1 MNDNQPI
8 PRDVALGGV
17 TGLLGLIFVVGA
29 LTITPDPSAF
39 KVLGP
44 RVAPLTIGVAAVL
57 VSIALVVRGLRPGS
71 RPEAEAVP
79 PDESGTTASASDEA
93 GDGAEEPA
101 ASSWQT
107 HSRLIVTFG
116 LLTVY
121 ILVFI
126 PLGYVVS
133 TFAFLLALA
142 TYTEP
147 RKVLRNSLF
156 AAAFAVVVYLVFT
169 RGLQVQLPPGL
180 LG

>member
-1 MNDNQPI
+1 MNDNRPI

-17 TGLLGLIFVVGA
+17 TGLLGLVFVIGA

-44 RVAPLTIGVAAVL
+44 RVAPLIIGAAAVL

-71 RPEAEAVP
+71 RPEEQPAP
-79 PDESGTTASASDEA
+79 PDEIRTTASMSDGDADEESA
-93 GDGAEEPA
+93 G
-101 ASSWQT
+101 SSWRT
-107 HSRLIVTFG
+107 HQRLIVTFG
-116 LLTVY
+116 LLTGYV
-121 ILVFI
+121 LVFI

-133 TFAFLLALA
+133 TFAFLVALT